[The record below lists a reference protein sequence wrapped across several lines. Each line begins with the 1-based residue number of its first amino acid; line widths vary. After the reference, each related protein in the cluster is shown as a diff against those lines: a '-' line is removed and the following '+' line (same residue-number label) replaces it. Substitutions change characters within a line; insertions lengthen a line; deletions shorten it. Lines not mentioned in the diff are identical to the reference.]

1 MNRQAIITFDST
13 HHAISAQKTLSDRG
27 VSFRVIPTPAEI
39 TSDCGIALLVAVEN
53 VQNCKNLK
61 GASCTVAVFY
71 GNRLELLG
79 NCVD

>member
-1 MNRQAIITFDST
+1 MNRQAIITFEST

-27 VSFRVIPTPAEI
+27 VSFRVIPTPTEI

-61 GASCTVAVFY
+61 GSTCSIVTFY

-79 NCVD
+79 TCVD